1 MTNRSIAILANIQ
14 NKSYEEKEKA
24 VKEVVSI
31 EYKKIIVQA
40 KRYNKICNWDN
51 YVKNIISTKNSD
63 ELFFYLDHLT
73 VIEIS
78 LISSFGIDVAF
89 MNLLKVSE

>member
-1 MTNRSIAILANIQ
+1 MSLFTIADLHLPLSKDKPMDIF
-14 NKSYEEKEKA
+14 KG
-24 VKEVVSI
+24 
-31 EYKKIIVQA
+31 
-40 KRYNKICNWDN
+40 WDN